1 MLILHCFLASL
12 ATISGK
18 NITTDQSALLMFKA
32 HVIDFQNVLTN
43 NWSISYP
50 VCSWVGISCGSR
62 HHRVSALNLSYM
74 GLQGTIPPH
83 LGNLSF
89 LVYLDMGNNSFH
101 DHLPNELGN
110 YAGSYSLVSVTIN
123 WVEVFHHGSVSYPN
137 SKVWIF
143 VITVLQVPYLRVS
156 TTFPPWNGLI

>member
-1 MLILHCFLASL
+1 MPLFYFVPMLILHCFLASL

-123 WVEVFHHGSVSYPN
+123 
-137 SKVWIF
+137 
-143 VITVLQVPYLRVS
+143 
-156 TTFPPWNGLI
+156 